1 MSKSKSK
8 TIQMLSRNFVI
19 PAGTQVVLQVTKA
32 VTPGDTGSSAG
43 QESSGFKKPG
53 SVGVVVK
60 CPPHNDLAYTLRFS
74 DGSTVEATFDEII
87 LRRQEIENLLVDNE
101 TDFRQHIIYRCQ
113 VGSRAF
119 GLSTEDSDDDHRG
132 IFLPPARCHWSL
144 KKIPEQIE
152 SNDGQDDEVFWELEK
167 FLKLALK
174 ANPNILETL
183 WTPVVLESTPI
194 ADRLRDIRDAFLS
207 KHLYKTY
214 SGYVLSQFRRMKN
227 SYEKTGTYKT
237 KHAMHLLRLLHS
249 GIGALNEGGIM
260 IDVSSHRDHLLRV
273 RSGEF
278 SFEEVRQQALA
289 LDREFQVA
297 FESTRLPEQPDF
309 ELIDQFLI
317 DARRAMARE
326 AE

>member
-1 MSKSKSK
+1 M
-8 TIQMLSRNFVI
+8 
-19 PAGTQVVLQVTKA
+19 VLQVAKA
-32 VTPGDTGSSAG
+32 AANS
-43 QESSGFKKPG
+43 ESSTAQAAPEFKKPG
-53 SVGVVVK
+53 SVGVVIK
-60 CPPHNDLAYTLRFS
+60 CPPHNDLAYTVRFS
-74 DGSTVEATFDEII
+74 DGLTVEATFDEII
-87 LRRQEIENLLVDNE
+87 LRRQEIENLLVDKE

-113 VGSRAF
+113 VGSKAF
-119 GLSTEDSDDDHRG
+119 GLSTETSDDDHRG

-152 SNDGQDDEVFWELEK
+152 SNAGQDDEVYWELEK

-194 ADRLRDIRDAFLS
+194 ADRLREIRQAFLS

-227 SYEKTGTYKT
+227 SYEKKGTYKT
-237 KHAMHLLRLLHS
+237 KHAMHLIRLLHS
-249 GIGALNEGGIM
+249 GINALTEGGIM

-273 RSGEF
+273 REGKF

-297 FESTRLPEQPDF
+297 FESTSLPEQPDF
-309 ELIDQFLI
+309 ELVDQFLI
-317 DARRAMARE
+317 EARLSMARDSD
-326 AE
+326 

>member
-1 MSKSKSK
+1 MGKSK
-8 TIQMLSRNFVI
+8 TIQTLSRNFVI
-19 PAGTQVVLQVTKA
+19 PAGTQVVLLVSKA
-32 VTPGDTGSSAG
+32 PMPADTNDSAAQETPD
-43 QESSGFKKPG
+43 FKKPG
-53 SVGVVVK
+53 SVGVVIK
-60 CPPHNDLAYTLRFS
+60 CPPHNDLAYTVRFT

-87 LRRQEIENLLVDNE
+87 LRRQEVENLLVDHE

-113 VGSRAF
+113 VGSKAF
-119 GLSTEDSDDDHRG
+119 GLSTESSDDDHRG

-152 SNDGQDDEVFWELEK
+152 SNDGQDDEVYWELEK

-194 ADRLRDIRDAFLS
+194 ADRLREIRNAFLS
-207 KHLYKTY
+207 KHVYKTY

-227 SYEKTGTYKT
+227 AYEKKGTYKT

-249 GIGALNEGGIM
+249 GISALNEGGIM
-260 IDVSSHRDHLLRV
+260 IDVSTHREHLMRV
-273 RSGEF
+273 RNGEF

-289 LDREFQVA
+289 LDRKFQVA
-297 FESTRLPEQPDF
+297 FESTSLPEQPDF
-309 ELIDQFLI
+309 ELVDQFLI
-317 DARRAMARE
+317 DARESMARNVIQ
-326 AE
+326 A